1 MSDSAPKQAG
11 RREGVAG
18 CVINSCTILWL
29 VDDELTEP
37 CPQVLT
43 LKVIRLQ
50 KVWELCVHSHQV
62 VNFFHG

>member
-1 MSDSAPKQAG
+1 MSDSAPKQAV
-11 RREGVAG
+11 RREGVVG
-18 CVINSCTILWL
+18 CVIKSWTILWL
-29 VDDELTEP
+29 VDDKVTEP

-43 LKVIRLQ
+43 SSVIRLQ